1 MKFGIMVWFKD
12 NIQSGTWLCRLGS
25 TRKKAE
31 AYSFDTKEEAEKFIV
46 DRINTEP
53 LRKWEVRK
61 L

>member
-12 NIQSGTWLCRLGS
+12 DIRNGTRMCRLGT

-31 AYSFDTKEEAEKFIV
+31 AYRFSTKEEAEAHIEKYM
-46 DRINTEP
+46 NTDV